1 MAPWRSILELPAAR
15 ESHPVSPRFLTQSQ
29 LAAYRRD
36 GFLVLPG
43 FVDEAHCLQL
53 RERAMELARRHVPP
67 PEQAT
72 IFTADGRALHASD
85 EYFLGSGEA
94 IRCFFEQDAFDASGR
109 LRTDAHLCLNKL
121 GHAMHDL
128 DPVFDSFSRTRELA
142 AIAGDIGMQ
151 APLLLQSMYIFKQPR
166 IGGEVICHTD
176 HTYLWTE
183 PQSVVGFWF
192 AIDDATTENGCMWAL
207 PGGHRIPV
215 KSRSRLNAL
224 RTATEM
230 EVFDAEPYPSDG
242 LVALEARRGT
252 LVLLEGA
259 LPHRSG
265 PNLSDKP
272 RHAYTIHAIDG
283 VADYLPDNWLR
294 RPALPLRGFGG

>member
-1 MAPWRSILELPAAR
+1 MAK
-15 ESHPVSPRFLTQSQ
+15 FLSTAQ
-29 LAAYRRD
+29 LARYRQD

-43 FVDEAHCLQL
+43 FVDDARCLAL
-53 RERAMELARRHVPP
+53 RERAMELARLHVPEP
-67 PEQAT
+67 AQAT
-72 IFTADGRALHASD
+72 IFTADSRALHASD
-85 EYFLGSGEA
+85 EYFLASGEA
-94 IRCFFEQDAFDASGR
+94 IRCFFENDAFDASGR
-109 LRTDAHLCLNKL
+109 LRGDAHLCLNKL

-128 DPVFDSFSRTRELA
+128 DPVFDSFSRTTELA

-207 PGGHRIPV
+207 PGGHRLPV
-215 KSRSRLNAL
+215 KSRSRLNPS

-230 EVFDAEPYPSDG
+230 EVFDPEPYPSEG
-242 LVALEARRGT
+242 LVSLEAKRGT
-252 LVLLEGA
+252 LVLLDGA

-283 VADYLPDNWLR
+283 VAEYLPDNWLR
-294 RPALPLRGFGG
+294 RPVLPLRGFNG